1 MRAAFVDSA
10 HSVMWG
16 ESVRDKRNRKVVTD
30 TGFSEKW
37 IFLLEQVPRG
47 RGLLGSSLP
56 DASRRHDEAGQRFR
70 NGGSDRR
77 GHVGSNAGVGEPLPQ
92 QWPSEGMKK

>member
-1 MRAAFVDSA
+1 VRAAFVDSA

-70 NGGSDRR
+70 NGGLTE
-77 GHVGSNAGVGEPLPQ
+77 GVMLVRMLESGNLFLNN
-92 QWPSEGMKK
+92 GRLKG